1 MAQKGAPGPAPARKP
16 GFADLAGGIGW
27 GPPVGNQMFCCFG
40 SGFQGT
46 WVCKCLPHH
55 ASAHNS
61 FCKCRFAYLF
71 ITYGLKSLQLWFC
84 TMACKS
90 LLTANGLVRLQ
101 VMIVLQQGLY
111 LLPHHNS
118 TDAFASNDFLQH
130 GLRVFVHYKRSF
142 VFARNGFLRQ
152 GLHLLARK
160 YKITRRRLVDSRT
173 LPQSYQQHDF

>member
-1 MAQKGAPGPAPARKP
+1 METKCFAVLGLDFKAPGCANACHIMQVRAIA
-16 GFADLAGGIGW
+16 FASVVSLTCSS
-27 GPPVGNQMFCCFG
+27 P
-40 SGFQGT
+40 T
-46 WVCKCLPHH
+46 
-55 ASAHNS
+55 
-61 FCKCRFAYLF
+61 
-71 ITYGLKSLQLWFC
+71 GLKVCSYGFC